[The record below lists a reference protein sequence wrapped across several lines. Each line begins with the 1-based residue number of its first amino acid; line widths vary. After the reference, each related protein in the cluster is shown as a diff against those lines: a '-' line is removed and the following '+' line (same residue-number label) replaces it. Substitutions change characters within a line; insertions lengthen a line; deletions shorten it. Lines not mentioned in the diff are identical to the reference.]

1 MSTPTTAIPGYGA
14 RSAASEG
21 AFAAT
26 ATSGVSWG
34 AILAGAFGAAALS
47 FILIILGFGLGLS
60 SVSPWSG
67 SGVSAT
73 TFGVATI
80 LWLAFTQIAASAIG
94 GYLAGRLRTKWAGV
108 HTDEVYFRD
117 TAHGFLAWAVASLVT
132 AALLASAVGSV
143 LGTGAQAAG
152 SAVSGLGSAA
162 TTAAATGAAAKA
174 GSSDG
179 SADSGSLSDPTG
191 YFVDSLFRP
200 GATSA
205 TPASPPTDGAAQ
217 RSEATRIIVN
227 SVRNGSLLPTDRTYL
242 AQMISQRTGMSPA
255 DADARVND
263 TYTRITK
270 AADDAKNSAKQ
281 AADTARKAAAYSAL
295 WMFITLLAGAFFA
308 SLAATYGGRRR
319 DHVA

>member
-1 MSTPTTAIPGYGA
+1 MSTPTTAMPGYAA
-14 RSAASEG
+14 RSAATEG
-21 AFAAT
+21 TFASQ

-67 SGVSAT
+67 NGVSAT

-143 LGTGAQAAG
+143 LGAGAQAAG
-152 SAVSGLGSAA
+152 SAASGLTSAA
-162 TTAAATGAAAKA
+162 TTAAASGAAAKA

-179 SADSGSLSDPTG
+179 SSEGGMADPTG
-191 YFVDSLFRP
+191 YFVDSLFRS
-200 GATSA
+200 GA
-205 TPASPPTDGAAQ
+205 TPAGTATPPTDAGAQ

-227 SVRNGSLLPTDRTYL
+227 SVRNGSLLPADRSYL
-242 AQMISQRTGMSPA
+242 AQMIAQRTGMSPA

-270 AADDAKNSAKQ
+270 AADDAKNAAKQ
-281 AADTARKAAAYSAL
+281 AADTARKAAAYSSL